1 MEKVFVCIAVVC
13 WMLAIVFGS
22 GMIRI
27 KNDLRAAVV
36 SWIFLAVGVAFFS
49 LAITSQSVTPS
60 GVLQPK

>member
-13 WMLAIVFGS
+13 WMLTIVFGS

>member
-1 MEKVFVCIAVVC
+1 
-13 WMLAIVFGS
+13 MLTIVFGS

-49 LAITSQSVTPS
+49 LAITS
-60 GVLQPK
+60 